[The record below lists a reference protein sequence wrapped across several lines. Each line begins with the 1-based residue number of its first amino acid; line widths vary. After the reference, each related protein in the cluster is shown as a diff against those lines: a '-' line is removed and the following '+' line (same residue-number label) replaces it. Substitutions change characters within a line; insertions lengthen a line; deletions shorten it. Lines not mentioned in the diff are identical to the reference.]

1 MLKKYFSNKINL
13 IDGLIIAF
21 PLMWFFMVK
30 IITQVVPLELM
41 INLSFLALFVT
52 MSIFKSSNFRHMHFA
67 FVFLILSV
75 MENIFGFNNLLFLT
89 SGLTVNLL
97 ILGTLNM
104 ILFKVKD

>member
-1 MLKKYFSNKINL
+1 MLKIYFGNKINL

-21 PLMWFFMVK
+21 PLMWFFVVK
-30 IITQVVPLELM
+30 IINQAVSLELM

-52 MSIFKSSNFRHMHFA
+52 MFIFRTSNFRHMYFA

-75 MENIFGFNNLLFLT
+75 IENIFGFNNLLFLT

-97 ILGTLNM
+97 ILGALNM
-104 ILFKVKD
+104 IFFKVKD